1 MVNGSLSRYREEGS
15 RLWGQLT
22 AFQRVTVGLVA
33 AATAGAL
40 LFFAI
45 LSQQVEYDTVF
56 SGLSQQD
63 AAAIVAKLK
72 EAKVPYE
79 LADGGATVKVP
90 TSNVHEVRLQLA
102 SEGLPQGGGVGFELF
117 DKTSFGLTD
126 FAQKLNYQRALEGEL
141 ARTINQLS
149 AVEQSRVH
157 IVIPKPEL
165 YTENEKPATASV
177 VLKLRPGG
185 QLKGEQIRGICNLV
199 AGSVEGLKPDN
210 VTIIDTNGNI
220 LSDVGVAGESGL
232 ATRATAS
239 QLEMQL
245 NYQKNLEGSVQA
257 LLDQVLGHSKAA
269 VRVNAEMDWDQVES
283 NAETFSPNGAP
294 AQVRSS
300 HETTE
305 RYSGSPGDLVGGI
318 PGVSSNVP
326 SYLGAAG
333 TIASSDTIT
342 GSVGAGYERVDKTNN
357 YELSKVV
364 ARTVKAPGTVKRL
377 SVAVLLDNVADEAQI
392 QKVEQLVSAAVGLDQ
407 NRGDKIT
414 VASMPFDRTYYE
426 EQAKAMEEAQR
437 FNLYFD
443 IAKPAIA
450 LIALVVM
457 VLFVRSLSRSLK
469 PRAPELDEK
478 LAPRGTTVTVSKPQV
493 EELEQRR
500 DIMQEQIR
508 ALVRTQPTV
517 VAGLVKAW
525 MDEN

>member
-1 MVNGSLSRYREEGS
+1 MNGSLSRYREEGS
-15 RLWGQLT
+15 RLWRQLT
-22 AFQRVTVGLVA
+22 PLQRVTVGLVA
-33 AATAGAL
+33 AATVGAL
-40 LFFAI
+40 LFFGVW
-45 LSQQVEYDTVF
+45 SQQVEYDTVF
-56 SGLSQQD
+56 SGLSEQD
-63 AAAIVAKLK
+63 AAAVVAKLK

-79 LADGGATVKVP
+79 LADGGATVRVP
-90 TSNVHEVRLQLA
+90 SSSVHEVRLQLA
-102 SEGLPQGGGVGFELF
+102 SQGLPQGGGVGFELF

-165 YTENEKPATASV
+165 YTEKEKPATASV

-185 QLKGEQIRGICNLV
+185 QLQGEQIRGICNLV

-220 LSDVGVAGESGL
+220 LSDAGVAGESGL
-232 ATRATAS
+232 VTRATAS

-245 NYQKNLEGSVQA
+245 NYQKNLESSVQA
-257 LLDQVLGHSKAA
+257 LLEQVLGHSKAA

-305 RYSGSPGDLVGGI
+305 RYSGSPEDLVGGV

-326 SYLGAAG
+326 SYLS
-333 TIASSDTIT
+333 ASGSITSSSGIT

-392 QKVEQLVSAAVGLDQ
+392 QKVESLVSAAVGLDT

-414 VASMPFDRTYYE
+414 VASLPFDRTYYE
-426 EQAKAMEEAQR
+426 EQAKSLEEAQR

-443 IAKPAIA
+443 IGKAAIG

-457 VLFVRSLSRSLK
+457 VFFVRSLARSLK
-469 PRAPELDEK
+469 PRAPERDK
-478 LAPRGTTVTVSKPQV
+478 VASHGTTVTVSKPPLD
-493 EELEQRR
+493 ELQQRR
-500 DIMQEQIR
+500 EVIQEQIVALTR
-508 ALVRTQPTV
+508 AQPTA
-517 VAGLVKAW
+517 VAALIKTW
-525 MDEN
+525 MDEK